1 MKKSLLGLMLGIA
14 FLFGNVQEA
23 SAIEG
28 MQLKEICDWKNNPR
42 RISRLPCLLFIQGV
56 VYGFDMGTL
65 TESDNDR
72 NATKKTMCIPKDKNQ
87 WTTIVKKYLEDHPK
101 KLHEQGASLVISSLT
116 TAFPSCYVEPDYIT
130 ESDKIKGAFTYSQDG
145 SIRQSP
151 DGKFRCVGFPK
162 VRSLPECE
170 KKFKEAKERTERLF
184 HSETGVRFPDK

>member
-1 MKKSLLGLMLGIA
+1 MHGHTSTGGSYEEIIIRFNA
-14 FLFGNVQEA
+14 WNCFFVRNVQEA

-87 WTTIVKKYLEDHPK
+87 WTTIVKKYLENHPRK
-101 KLHEQGASLVISSLT
+101 TS
-116 TAFPSCYVEPDYIT
+116 
-130 ESDKIKGAFTYSQDG
+130 
-145 SIRQSP
+145 
-151 DGKFRCVGFPK
+151 
-162 VRSLPECE
+162 
-170 KKFKEAKERTERLF
+170 
-184 HSETGVRFPDK
+184 

>member
-23 SAIEG
+23 SAIKG

-72 NATKKTMCIPKDKNQ
+72 NATKKTMCIPKDKNR
-87 WTTIVKKYLEDHPK
+87 WTTIVKKYLEDHPE
-101 KLHEQGASLVISSLT
+101 KLHEQGVSLVISSLA

-130 ESDKIKGAFTYSQDG
+130 ELEIEKSLDAPIEDDG
-145 SIRQSP
+145 Y
-151 DGKFRCVGFPK
+151 
-162 VRSLPECE
+162 
-170 KKFKEAKERTERLF
+170 
-184 HSETGVRFPDK
+184 

>member
-1 MKKSLLGLMLGIA
+1 MLGIA

-23 SAIEG
+23 SAIKG

-87 WTTIVKKYLEDHPK
+87 WTTIVKKYLEDHPE
-101 KLHEQGASLVISSLT
+101 KLHEQGVSLVISSLA
-116 TAFPSCYVEPDYIT
+116 TAFPCSSHEL
-130 ESDKIKGAFTYSQDG
+130 K
-145 SIRQSP
+145 
-151 DGKFRCVGFPK
+151 
-162 VRSLPECE
+162 
-170 KKFKEAKERTERLF
+170 
-184 HSETGVRFPDK
+184 

>member
-23 SAIEG
+23 SAIKG

-42 RISRLPCLLFIQGV
+42 RISKLPCLLFIQGV

-87 WTTIVKKYLEDHPK
+87 WTTIVKKYLEDHPED
-101 KLHEQGASLVISSLT
+101 LHIGAAPTILSSLRK
-116 TAFPSCYVEPDYIT
+116 AFPPCYVEPNYGN
-130 ESDKIKGAFTYSQDG
+130 KRRSQ
-145 SIRQSP
+145 
-151 DGKFRCVGFPK
+151 
-162 VRSLPECE
+162 
-170 KKFKEAKERTERLF
+170 
-184 HSETGVRFPDK
+184 